1 MEKKENKKRVEV
13 AIRMINDNRNVRRER
28 KKERDA
34 VRVRKV
40 DVKREFSV

>member
-1 MEKKENKKRVEV
+1 MK
-13 AIRMINDNRNVRRER
+13 NDNRNVRRER

-34 VRVRKV
+34 SRVKKV